1 MYILYI
7 LIYIIY
13 KYIYIYIYI
22 YISKVSGTLSNVIA
36 LSKLV
41 CFRHI
46 FESNNLG
53 E

>member
-7 LIYIIY
+7 LMYIIY
-13 KYIYIYIYI
+13 KYIYIYI
-22 YISKVSGTLSNVIA
+22 YISKVSGTLSNAIA
-36 LSKLV
+36 LSKLA